1 VHATRG
7 PWRFLALLLGLF
19 AAVAVVIA
27 SVGVYGV
34 MSYSVAQ
41 RTQEIGIRLA
51 LGASASRVR
60 GAVLARALALVGV
73 ALVAGLGLAV
83 AGARVAAS
91 VLVDVKP
98 TDASTL
104 AGAGSVLALVAIAA
118 CYVPARRASRVD
130 PMTALRQE

>member
-1 VHATRG
+1 M
-7 PWRFLALLLGLF
+7 
-19 AAVAVVIA
+19 AVAERQTIA

-34 MSYSVAQ
+34 MSYTVAQ
-41 RTQEIGIRLA
+41 RTQEIGIRMA
-51 LGASASRVR
+51 LGADAARVR

-98 TDASTL
+98 TDAGTL
-104 AGAGSVLALVAIAA
+104 AGAGSVLALVAFAA